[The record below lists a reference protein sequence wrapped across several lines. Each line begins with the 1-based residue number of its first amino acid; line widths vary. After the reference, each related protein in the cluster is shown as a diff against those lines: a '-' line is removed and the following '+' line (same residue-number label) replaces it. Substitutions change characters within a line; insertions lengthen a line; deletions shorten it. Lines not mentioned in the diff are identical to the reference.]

1 MNVLDI
7 TKFSDHSPVNFTLSC
22 KPVEVMKI
30 GATSFDNIKWDRNDL
45 SYFNQL
51 LQLNSTNFENLT
63 QQLVSNEIGINEF
76 VASFTSLVQNIS
88 F

>member
-7 TKFSDHSPVNFTLSC
+7 TEFSDHSPVNFTLSC

-30 GATSFDNIKWDRNDL
+30 GATSFDSIKWDRIDL

-51 LQLNSTNFENLT
+51 LQVNFINFENLT

-76 VASFTSLVQNIS
+76 VAS
-88 F
+88 